1 MGAPDMIG
9 VVGAGVMGAG
19 IAQVVAAAGHPVL
32 FFDAQPGLAE
42 KAKERIA
49 TTLQK
54 SVEKG
59 RLGEEARASL
69 LANIQPCTQISTL
82 ASAKLVIEA
91 IIEDLPAKQR
101 LFQELEALVASDVIL
116 ATNTSSLAVTEIA
129 AALARPARFAGL
141 HFFNP
146 APLMPLV
153 EVVSGETTA
162 PAVLDTLEQL
172 ARAWGKSP
180 VRCKD
185 SPGFIV
191 NRGARPFYNESLRF
205 LEEGG
210 ADAAT
215 IDSLMRAAG
224 FRMGPLELVDLVGLD
239 VSLAVSR
246 SIAQACGNDARY
258 QPSRLI
264 EEHVAA
270 GHLGRKSGRGFYD
283 YTGEPKP
290 LAKVLVP
297 GTSPVVVTAHG
308 GLGPAHA
315 LLELWRAKGFDFLDQ
330 AGVDSCL
337 EVAGVRVA
345 LTDGRTAAER
355 AAEDGE
361 EWVVFDL
368 SLDYASGGHI
378 ALAASEGA
386 MADVSIVA
394 GLFQALGKKVSLVR
408 DLPGLLVARTLT
420 MLMNE
425 AANTVGCGVAPAPD
439 VDLAMRQGLNFPGG
453 PLSWADNVG
462 AGYAVKLID
471 HLAQRYGTERYRVS
485 ELLRQ
490 QARDG
495 GKFHA

>member
-1 MGAPDMIG
+1 
-9 VVGAGVMGAG
+9 MGAG
-19 IAQVVAAAGHPVL
+19 IAQVAAAAGHPVL
-32 FFDAQPGLAE
+32 LFDAQPGLAD
-42 KAKERIA
+42 KAKARLAE
-49 TTLQK
+49 TLEK
-54 SVEKG
+54 LVGKG
-59 RLGEEARASL
+59 RLTASERDAL
-69 LANIQPCTQISTL
+69 LACIQPCANISAL
-82 ASAKLVIEA
+82 APARLVIEA
-91 IIEDLPAKQR
+91 IIEDLAAKR
-101 LFQELEALVASDVIL
+101 SLFAQLEALVAPEAIL
-116 ATNTSSLAVTEIA
+116 ATNTSSLSVTEIG

-153 EVVSGETTA
+153 EVVASEATA
-162 PAVLDTLEQL
+162 PAVLETLEQL

-191 NRGARPFYNESLRF
+191 NRGARPFYNEALRF

-264 EEHVAA
+264 EEQVAA

-315 LLELWRAKGFDFLDQ
+315 LLELWRAKGFDILEQ
-330 AGVDSCL
+330 PGGDSCL

-355 AAEDGE
+355 SAEDGE
-361 EWVVFDL
+361 AWVVFDL

-386 MADVSIVA
+386 MAEVSIVA
-394 GLFQALGKKVSLVR
+394 GLFQTLGKKVSLVR

-425 AANTVGCGVAPAPD
+425 AADTVGRGVAPARE

-453 PLSWADNVG
+453 PLSWADKVG
-462 AGYAVKLID
+462 ADYAVQVID
-471 HLAQRYGTERYRVS
+471 HLARRYGTERYRAS

-490 QARDG
+490 RASAG